1 MFKETNNNNNNNNN
15 TNTDNNTTY
24 PIPPLPSSSLYIY
37 TSQDLPLFQI
47 LLEYSKT
54 LSRSAF
60 KLHLYCVI
68 KLLQSSSPITTL
80 NMQDFCKEVN
90 IGSRAAFLALKEL
103 HDKGIFPNSIKFTGT
118 YFDRKGDRDN
128 FDREKDKDYKK
139 NNKNKN
145 N

>member
-1 MFKETNNNNNNNNN
+1 MNK
-15 TNTDNNTTY
+15 DNNSN
-24 PIPPLPSSSLYIY
+24 PNFNSDNNFPDNSSLYIY

-47 LLEYSKT
+47 LLEYSNT

-80 NMQDFCKEVN
+80 DMQDFCKEVN

-103 HDKGIFPNSIKFTGT
+103 HDKGIFPNSIRLTGT
-118 YFDRKGDRDN
+118 Y

>member
-1 MFKETNNNNNNNNN
+1 MNK
-15 TNTDNNTTY
+15 DNNSN
-24 PIPPLPSSSLYIY
+24 PNSNPDNNFPDNSSLYLY

-103 HDKGIFPNSIKFTGT
+103 HDKGIFPNSIRFTGT
-118 YFDRKGDRDN
+118 YFDRRGERDN

-139 NNKNKN
+139 KNKNKN

>member
-1 MFKETNNNNNNNNN
+1 MNNLESNN
-15 TNTDNNTTY
+15 TNTDVNTDNNSTY

-54 LSRSAF
+54 LSYSAF
-60 KLHLYCVI
+60 KLHLYYI
-68 KLLQSSSPITTL
+68 TKLLQSKKPITTL
-80 NMQDFCKEVN
+80 DIQDFCKEVN
-90 IGSRAAFLALKEL
+90 MGSRTAFLALKEL
-103 HDKGIFPNSIKFTGT
+103 HDKGIFPNSIRFTGT
-118 YFDRKGDRDN
+118 Y

>member
-1 MFKETNNNNNNNNN
+1 MNK
-15 TNTDNNTTY
+15 DNNSN
-24 PIPPLPSSSLYIY
+24 PNSNPDNNFPDNSSLYIY

-68 KLLQSSSPITTL
+68 KLLQSKSPITTL
-80 NMQDFCKEVN
+80 DMQDFCKEVN

-103 HDKGIFPNSIKFTGT
+103 HDKGIFPNSIRFTGT
-118 YFDRKGDRDN
+118 YFDRRGERDN

>member
-1 MFKETNNNNNNNNN
+1 MNNWETNNAD
-15 TNTDNNTTY
+15 TNSNCTY
-24 PIPPLPSSSLYIY
+24 PIPLLPSSSLYIY

-54 LSRSAF
+54 LSYSAF
-60 KLHLYCVI
+60 KLHLYYI
-68 KLLQSSSPITTL
+68 TKLLQSKKPITTL
-80 NMQDFCKEVN
+80 DIQDFCKEVN
-90 IGSRAAFLALKEL
+90 MGNEEASLALKEL
-103 HDKGIFPNSIKFTGT
+103 QDIDIFPNSIRFTGT
-118 YFDRKGDRDN
+118 Y

>member
-1 MFKETNNNNNNNNN
+1 MNK
-15 TNTDNNTTY
+15 DNNSN
-24 PIPPLPSSSLYIY
+24 PNSNPDNNFPDNSSLYIY

-47 LLEYSKT
+47 LLDYSNT

-68 KLLQSSSPITTL
+68 KLLQSKSPITTL
-80 NMQDFCKEVN
+80 DMQDFCKEIN

-103 HDKGIFPNSIKFTGT
+103 HDKGIFPNSIRFTGT
-118 YFDRKGDRDN
+118 YFDRRGERDN

>member
-1 MFKETNNNNNNNNN
+1 MNTNNNDSNNNTN

-24 PIPPLPSSSLYIY
+24 PIPPLPSSSLYLY

-54 LSRSAF
+54 LSYSAF

-80 NMQDFCKEVN
+80 DMQDFCKEVN

-103 HDKGIFPNSIKFTGT
+103 HDKGIFPNNIRFTGT
-118 YFDRKGDRDN
+118 YFDRKDSK
-128 FDREKDKDYKK
+128 KDKDYKK
-139 NNKNKN
+139 NNKDKKI
-145 N
+145 

>member
-1 MFKETNNNNNNNNN
+1 MNNLETN
-15 TNTDNNTTY
+15 TNTDTNPTY

-68 KLLQSSSPITTL
+68 KLLQSKSPITTL
-80 NMQDFCKEVN
+80 DIQDFCKEVN
-90 IGSRAAFLALKEL
+90 IGSEEASLALKEL
-103 HDKGIFPNSIKFTGT
+103 QDMDIFPNHFSF
-118 YFDRKGDRDN
+118 
-128 FDREKDKDYKK
+128 E
-139 NNKNKN
+139 
-145 N
+145 

>member
-1 MFKETNNNNNNNNN
+1 MNKVNEENIDSNNNSNSNSNPNNNFP
-15 TNTDNNTTY
+15 DN
-24 PIPPLPSSSLYIY
+24 SSLYIY

-47 LLEYSKT
+47 LLDYSNT

-68 KLLQSSSPITTL
+68 KLLQSKSPITTL
-80 NMQDFCKEVN
+80 DMQDFCKEIN

-103 HDKGIFPNSIKFTGT
+103 HDKGIFPNSIRFTGT
-118 YFDRKGDRDN
+118 YFDREKDKDSK
-128 FDREKDKDYKK
+128 KDKDYKK

>member
-1 MFKETNNNNNNNNN
+1 MNK
-15 TNTDNNTTY
+15 DNNSN
-24 PIPPLPSSSLYIY
+24 PNFNSDNNFPDNSSLYIY

-68 KLLQSSSPITTL
+68 KLLQSSSPIRTL
-80 NMQDFCKEVN
+80 DMQDFCKEVN

-103 HDKGIFPNSIKFTGT
+103 HDKGIFPNSIRFTGT
-118 YFDRKGDRDN
+118 Y

>member
-1 MFKETNNNNNNNNN
+1 MFKETNNNNS
-15 TNTDNNTTY
+15 TY

-80 NMQDFCKEVN
+80 DMQDFCKEVN

-103 HDKGIFPNSIKFTGT
+103 HDKGIFPNSIRFTGT
-118 YFDRKGDRDN
+118 YFDRKDSK
-128 FDREKDKDYKK
+128 KDKDYKK
-139 NNKNKN
+139 NNKDKKI
-145 N
+145 